1 MIDNSV
7 SARLD
12 RFEVKLDKV
21 VDTLTVLARVE
32 ERQQASNQR
41 MDRFEF
47 RLDEYENQLDECR
60 TSIKTQGQSLRIS
73 ERMSWAVF
81 AATLSAVAGWIAR
94 KFS

>member
-12 RFEVKLDKV
+12 RFEAKLDKV

-47 RLDEYENQLDECR
+47 RLDELETELDECKA
-60 TSIKTQGQSLRIS
+60 SIKGQGQTLRLS
-73 ERMSWAVF
+73 ERAYWVAF
-81 AATLSAVAGWIAR
+81 AAAVSALAGVIAR
-94 KFS
+94 KFG